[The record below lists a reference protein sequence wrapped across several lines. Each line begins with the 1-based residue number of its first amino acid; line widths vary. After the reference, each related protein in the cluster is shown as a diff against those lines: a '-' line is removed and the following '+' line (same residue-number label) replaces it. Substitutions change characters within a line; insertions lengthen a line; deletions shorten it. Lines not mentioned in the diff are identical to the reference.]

1 MTGKTMAREAVVD
14 AASSESS
21 ATEMDAAGAET
32 TSTTPQVEAATT
44 AMEATT
50 TAMEAT
56 TATAAAVSAPTAAA
70 VSAGRRIARRG
81 CSQRPAGQKSESK
94 FAFKFSFHVTPLFD
108 MPHLPHVWRHPSKT
122 RTPTRQVRFPH
133 APVNFTKIAPWHSQ
147 P

>member
-1 MTGKTMAREAVVD
+1 MGRECPAARRTSSEGMSPIAGERMTGKTMAREAVVD

-56 TATAAAVSAPTAAA
+56 TAAMEATTATAAAAVSAPTAAA

-108 MPHLPHVWRHPSKT
+108 MPHLPHV
-122 RTPTRQVRFPH
+122 
-133 APVNFTKIAPWHSQ
+133 
-147 P
+147 

>member
-1 MTGKTMAREAVVD
+1 MTGKTMAREAVAD

-44 AMEATT
+44 AMEAATP
-50 TAMEAT
+50 AMEAT
-56 TATAAAVSAPTAAA
+56 TAAAAVPAPTAAA

-94 FAFKFSFHVTPLFD
+94 FAFKFSFHVTPLFE
-108 MPHLPHVWRHPSKT
+108 MPHLPHVWRRPSKT
-122 RTPTRQVRFPH
+122 KTPRRQVRFPH
-133 APVNFTKIAPWHSQ
+133 APVNFTKIALWHSQ